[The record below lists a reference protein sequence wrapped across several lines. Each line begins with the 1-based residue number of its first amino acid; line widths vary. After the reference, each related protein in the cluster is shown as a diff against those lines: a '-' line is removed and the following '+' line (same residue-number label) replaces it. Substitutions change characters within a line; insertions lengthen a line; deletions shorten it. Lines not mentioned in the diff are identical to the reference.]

1 MPLNQSRG
9 FKLGTNT
16 VTLFQGDGIQ
26 GFIDQRSRS
35 PEELIQSL
43 ARSLMAVGNWKLCEF
58 TNAMLILV
66 PEHYAIFREMGW
78 NRQKITTELH
88 NALRRPGKDV
98 IKGAHGIGEGVDP
111 ERKDEMVNKFWPEGL
126 QIVHAGG
133 QAGLFS
139 AICAGWTGGRFRH
152 ESKTV
157 TKEIKL

>member
-1 MPLNQSRG
+1 M
-9 FKLGTNT
+9 GTNT

-88 NALRRPGKDV
+88 NALRRQ
-98 IKGAHGIGEGVDP
+98 E
-111 ERKDEMVNKFWPEGL
+111 
-126 QIVHAGG
+126 
-133 QAGLFS
+133 
-139 AICAGWTGGRFRH
+139 
-152 ESKTV
+152 KT
-157 TKEIKL
+157 